1 MNDPALLASAFVVP
15 FGTVLLVWYGLRRL
29 ISERLTQMFMAGLRR
44 TRVWLFHRGF
54 AWLRLAAAWL
64 LSSLYVLLPLD
75 LIPDVALGIG
85 WLDDLLLTVLLQW
98 YWLRDWLAC
107 EDTDADDMQ
116 DETWF
121 VRLFHGLGWATALL
135 SGGVGLVVMA
145 LVRLGGRL
153 V

>member
-1 MNDPALLASAFVVP
+1 MSDGWLLASAFFAP
-15 FGTVLLVWYGLRRL
+15 FAGVLLLWYGLRRL
-29 ISERLTQMFMAGLRR
+29 ISERLTHVFMAGLRR

-75 LIPDVALGIG
+75 LIPDVAIGIG
-85 WLDDLLLTVLLQW
+85 WLDDLLLTLLLQW

-107 EDTDADDMQ
+107 EDTDADGMQ

-121 VRLFHGLGWATALL
+121 VRLFHGLGWAAALL
-135 SGGVGLVVMA
+135 SGAGGLLLM
-145 LVRLGGRL
+145 LLFWLGGRL